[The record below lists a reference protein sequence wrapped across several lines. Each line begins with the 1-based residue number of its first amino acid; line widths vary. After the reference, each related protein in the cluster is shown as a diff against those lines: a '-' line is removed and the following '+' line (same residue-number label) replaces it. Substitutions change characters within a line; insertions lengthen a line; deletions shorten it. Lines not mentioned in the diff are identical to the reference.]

1 MKVIGRVDKAD
12 FPELS
17 LVNID
22 IKIDTGAYTSSI
34 HSHDIKE
41 LIINGEPYI
50 AFQILD
56 PSHPLFDGREFKT
69 RRFKKKVVKNSFGV
83 SEERYFIETTIILFE
98 EEYPIHLSLSERG
111 NMKYP
116 ILIGRRLLKKRF
128 MVDPSKKNLS
138 YKKKMKD
145 EDNVTIK

>member
-34 HSHDIKE
+34 HSHDIRE
-41 LIINGEPYI
+41 YTVDGESFI

-56 PSHPLFDGREFKT
+56 PSHPLFDGMEFKT
-69 RRFKKKVVKNSFGV
+69 KRFRKKVVKNSFGV
-83 SEERYFIETTIILFE
+83 SEERFFVETTIVLFN

-128 MVDPSKKNLS
+128 MVDPSKRNLS

-145 EDNVTIK
+145 QKTNI